1 MRSPAEVLDLFLY
14 RQREWAPAH
23 TGMLEVREVYDGD
36 AKIDLPDIDR
46 TTAASVPNL
55 LAQGVDQM
63 AGRIAS
69 VSPMVTFAS
78 DNPGNRTADRRADTC
93 QRVVAG
99 WWQSDDLPLKMQ
111 YRARNLVAYG
121 MAPVTMRYDR
131 TCKRPTW
138 EVRDPTTTY
147 PASERIPG
155 TSKPVDVIFAYRRS
169 IGWLIANG
177 YKAQVNAVVGG
188 MVRTDWPMDTM
199 LTVLEYVDR
208 DGRMTILTAHASQP
222 STGWY
227 GPYQVAPGSRT
238 VALMEASMLPVP
250 IMTASVPQR
259 VSLSRLSGQFN
270 AMLGMYYQQAKLQAL
285 TLIAIEKG
293 IFPDT
298 YLISRPGE
306 VAKFLDG
313 PWDGRTG
320 KVNIVSGGDIKD
332 LANNP
337 GYQTNG
343 EIDRL
348 ERSQRLTS
356 GIPPDFGGESGTNIR
371 TGRRGDAVLS
381 AVIDFPVAEA
391 QRVFAASLEE
401 ENEAAIELAKC
412 YDEGQSRTIYVG
424 TGNAARSVS
433 YVAEKVFTHSEHTV
447 AYPAVGTDLNSLMI
461 GLGQRVGM
469 GIMSK
474 ETAQSLDPFIAAP
487 ELEHDRIITEGLEQ
501 ALMSG
506 LQQQAASGQIP
517 PLVLA
522 KIMSLVGGDK
532 MELPEALAKV
542 MQDAQDQA
550 QAAQDQ
556 QGAMAPGGAADAA
569 TAAAAPAALG
579 GPAGAMASIP
589 GPSQNQMNLAGLMAK
604 LRQPA
609 MTIVP
614 GRNLD
619 RGGV

>member
-1 MRSPAEVLDLFLY
+1 MRSPAEILDLFLH

-36 AKIDLPDIDR
+36 AKIDLPDVDR

-69 VSPMVTFAS
+69 VTPMVTFAS
-78 DNPGNRTADRRADTC
+78 DKPGQRTADRRASVA
-93 QRVVAG
+93 QRVVTG
-99 WWQSDDLPLKMQ
+99 WWQADDLPLKMQ

-121 MAPVTMRYDR
+121 MTPVTLRYSRD
-131 TCKRPTW
+131 THRPTW

-147 PASERIPG
+147 PSAERIPG
-155 TSKPVDVIFAYRRS
+155 TSKPCDVIFAYKRS
-169 IGWLIANG
+169 IGWLVANG
-177 YKAQVNAVVGG
+177 YKGQVNVVVGG
-188 MVRTDWPMDTM
+188 MIRQDWPTDTM

-208 DGRMTILTAHASQP
+208 DGRLTILTGHAAAAQF
-222 STGWY
+222 
-227 GPYQVAPGSRT
+227 GPYQIEPGTRQ
-238 VALMEASMLPVP
+238 VALMEACLLPVP
-250 IMTASVPQR
+250 VMTASVPQR
-259 VSLSRLSGQFN
+259 VTLSRLSGQFN

-298 YLISRPGE
+298 YLVSRPGE

-320 KVNIVSGGDIKD
+320 KVNIVAGGDIKD

-356 GIPPDFGGESGTNIR
+356 GIPADFGGESGTNIR

-391 QRVFAASLEE
+391 QRVFAAALEQ

-412 YDEGQSRTIYVG
+412 YDEHQPRTIYVG
-424 TGNAARSVS
+424 TGNAARAVT
-433 YVAEKVFTHSEHTV
+433 YVADEVFTHTPHTV

-474 ETAQSLDPFIAAP
+474 ETAQTLDPFIAAP

-522 KIMSLVGGDK
+522 KVMSLVGGDK

-542 MQDAQDQA
+542 MQDAQDTA
-550 QAAQDQ
+550 QAAAQGGQPSATDQ
-556 QGAMAPGGAADAA
+556 ALSTAGPQALAAPPGG
-569 TAAAAPAALG
+569 PS
-579 GPAGAMASIP
+579 PIP
-589 GPSQNQMNLAGLMAK
+589 GPNAGQTDLASLMTR

-609 MTIVP
+609 RTIQPMRGVP
-614 GRNLD
+614 QGA
-619 RGGV
+619 V